1 MVKIRD
7 IDPMTMQVLRFKFEQ
22 VADESA
28 FTVQRTARSLTI
40 KEIKDMSS
48 AVFDRDGN
56 TIGQSHHMPLFTASF
71 EMLMDILTSRFD
83 ESNVEEGDVILVNDP
98 YQAGQHV
105 MDMYAISP
113 IFYEGEIV
121 NWAGSVAHMSD
132 LGGSVE
138 GGVAGG
144 LREVYEEGIRIPF
157 MKLFKNY
164 ERNEEVQEL
173 IGINSRQPKRTLG
186 DLNAQAAGNFTAQE
200 RFSEIYEKY
209 DKEEVQACSKE
220 LLNVSE
226 RRMRDAISEI
236 PDGDYSGKAFIDD
249 DGRGTFDIPV
259 QTNVEVAGDEVTV
272 DFEGTSEQVEGNI
285 NIPRGGTDATVY
297 YVIIV
302 IADPDV
308 IKNSGVY
315 RPIHVNARE
324 GLLVNPKSP
333 AGVAARNNS
342 TRKIVQ
348 ALMKAF
354 SEAFPEKVTAG
365 HNAEVANC
373 NFAWVKGEERGIYKE
388 IQSGG
393 AGAMH
398 NKDGKD
404 GQDCHIARFRNTP
417 VESIE
422 MENPARVLTYE
433 FIKDSGGAGKYRGAL
448 APRRDVKILADKA
461 RFVRYADSQRHA
473 PFGLFGGQPGQPGKF
488 LLIRDGEEKQLHSKG
503 VDELEQGDIVS
514 LRFPAGGGFYD
525 PKERPLDLV
534 QKDLTEGKISKEAA
548 EEVYKTVVEDDL
560 KINVEKSKNLRE
572 KLKEE
577 EK

>member
-1 MVKIRD
+1 MLEEGIKIRK

-40 KEIKDMSS
+40 KEIKDMSC
-48 AVFDRDGN
+48 AVFDKDGE

-71 EMLMDILTSRFD
+71 EILMDIITSRFD
-83 ESNVEEGDVILVNDP
+83 ETNVEKGDVILINDP
-98 YQAGQHV
+98 YSAGQHV

-113 IFYEGEIV
+113 IFYDGEIC

-144 LREVYEEGIRIPF
+144 LTEVYQEGIRIPF
-157 MKLFKNY
+157 LKLFKNFQ
-164 ERNEEVQEL
+164 RNEEVKEL
-173 IGINSRQPKRTLG
+173 IEMNSRQPKRTLG
-186 DLNAQAAGNFTAQE
+186 DLNAQAAGNFTAQR

-209 DKEEVQACSKE
+209 NREIVEECSKE

-226 RRMRDAISEI
+226 RRMRNAISKI
-236 PDGDYSGKAFIDD
+236 PDGHYSGRAHIDD
-249 DGRGTFDIPV
+249 DGRGTMDIPI
-259 QTNVEVAGDEVTV
+259 QTHVEIDDDEVTV
-272 DFEGTSEQVEGNI
+272 DFEGSSEQVEGNI

-308 IKNSGVY
+308 IKNSGAY
-315 RPIHVNARE
+315 RPINIEARK
-324 GLLVNPKSP
+324 GLIVNPEPP

-373 NFAWVKGEERGIYKE
+373 NFAWVRDGERGIYKE

-393 AGAMH
+393 AGALY

-417 VESIE
+417 TEAIE
-422 MENPARVLTYE
+422 LENPVHVLTYT
-433 FIKDSGGAGKYRGAL
+433 FIQDSGGAGKYRGAL
-448 APRRDVKILADKA
+448 APRKDIKILADKA

-473 PFGLFGGQPGQPGKF
+473 PFGLFGGREGRPGKF
-488 LLIRDGEEKQLHSKG
+488 LRFRDGEEKVLHSKG
-503 VDELEQGDIVS
+503 VDELEGGDVVS
-514 LRFPAGGGFYD
+514 LQMPAGGGFGD
-525 PKERPLDLV
+525 PKERSLDLV

-548 EEVYKTVVEDDL
+548 EEIYGVAVEDLTID
-560 KINVEKSKNLRE
+560 R
-572 KLKEE
+572 
-577 EK
+577 